1 MSQSSYSTAT
11 DKLYGL
17 LPTVIRERDTAEGE
31 PLRALLRLI
40 EGQLDTI
47 DADIGQLERDAF
59 IEICEPWVIPYI
71 GDLVGTTPLF
81 DESRVRDAGTATELF
96 LKTNGP
102 SLTTPDL
109 TGPSLTPTIAL
120 RARAD
125 VAKTIYYR
133 RRKGTLAMLEEL
145 ARDVTGWAAHAV
157 AMFALLA
164 WTQWVRNH
172 LRPQAAGTPDL
183 RSVERVGRIDGAFDN
198 AMHTV
203 DVRAITQQEGWHN
216 IPNLVFFL
224 WRLNAFPLAPV
235 TARRLGTPGDFRYH
249 FSPLGN
255 SAPLFTRARGPSAA
269 EPLSTELSVPQPIR
283 PARFFADL
291 ETYASLPA
299 PRPGFSEFY
308 GLFDA
313 FPGFNIAPDPSLMV
327 YVDGTPVPVE
337 NVHCRNLSSWSQPAA
352 SDIGIDVALGRLVLG
367 PGLLVLPETTVSVFY
382 YYGFPAALGGGSYP
396 RRAWLVQRA
405 LAQEV
410 LVVDGTGAPGTFA
423 TIGAALN
430 QWVADGRQKA
440 LIRIQDNRTYEETL
454 SIDVEPAGGPSPFL
468 AIEAADGFRP
478 HLRLDR
484 PLVITGNQPNFTLT
498 LGGLLVEGSIDLRGS
513 LRGLRLIHTTL
524 VPGVSIAEPDPVL
537 PPPPPPAVQP
547 SVRVAAS
554 DAGGALSNTELTVAL
569 TFSITGP
576 LRVPDHI
583 QKLYA
588 LDSIVDGAGIAAI
601 AGPGPADAPGPALHL
616 ERTTLRG
623 STHVKQI
630 DLATEVI
637 FDGRVTAE
645 RVQVGCVRFS
655 YVKPGSQVPRR
666 YRCQPD
672 LAEQE
677 ALDAAAAGGPLTSAD
692 MDRIRG
698 EVRRRVRPTYTDE
711 RYGQPAYLQLA
722 LTGPIEIAT
731 GAEDGSEMG
740 AYCHLKQPQR
750 EVNLRQRLREYVPF
764 GLDYGLIYET

>member
-1 MSQSSYSTAT
+1 MSQSSYSTAAA

-17 LPTVIRERDTAEGE
+17 LPAVIRDRDTAEGE

-59 IEICEPWVIPYI
+59 IETCEPWVIPYI

-109 TGPSLTPTIAL
+109 IGPSLTPTIAL

-183 RSVERVGRIDGAFDN
+183 RSVERVGRVGGPFED

-203 DVRAITQQEGWHN
+203 DVRAITQQEGWYN

-224 WRLNAFPLAPV
+224 WRLKAFPLAPV
-235 TARRLGTPGDFRYH
+235 TARRLGASGDFRYH

-255 SAPLFTRARGPSAA
+255 SAPLFARARGPSAA
-269 EPLSTELSVPQPIR
+269 EPLATELSVPQPIR
-283 PARFFADL
+283 PASFFADL
-291 ETYASLPA
+291 EAYASLPA

-313 FPGFNIAPDPSLMV
+313 FPGFNIAPDPSVMV
-327 YVDGTPVPVE
+327 YVNGTPRPVE
-337 NVHCRNLSSWSQPAA
+337 NVLCRNLSTWSQPAGEQ
-352 SDIGIDVALGRLVLG
+352 IGIDVALGRLVLG
-367 PGLLVLPETTVSVFY
+367 PGLVPARNVAVFY
-382 YYGFPAALGGGSYP
+382 YYGFPAALGGGPYP
-396 RRAWLVQRA
+396 RRAWLVKRTPNQQ
-405 LAQEV
+405 L
-410 LVVDGTGAPGTFA
+410 LVVDGSGAPGTFA
-423 TIGAALN
+423 TIGAALA
-430 QWVADGRQKA
+430 QWVADGGPDA
-440 LIRIQDNRTYEETL
+440 LMRIQDNRTCEEAL
-454 SIDVEPAGGPSPFL
+454 AVDVGPAGGTFL

-478 HLRLDR
+478 HLHLER
-484 PLVITGNQPNFTLT
+484 PLVITGNRSDFTLT
-498 LGGLLVEGSIDLRGS
+498 LGGLLVEGWIDLQGS

-537 PPPPPPAVQP
+537 PPPPPPVQP
-547 SVRVAAS
+547 SLRVAANG
-554 DAGGALSNTELTVAL
+554 AGGSLLNTELTVAL
-569 TFSITGP
+569 AFSITGP

-583 QKLYA
+583 QKLYC
-588 LDSIVDGAGIAAI
+588 LDSIVDGAGIAPI

-655 YVKPGSQVPRR
+655 YVEPGSQVPRR

-672 LAEQE
+672 LAEQD
-677 ALDAAAAGGPLTSAD
+677 AIDAAAAAGPLTSAD

-731 GAEDGSEMG
+731 GAEDGSEIG
-740 AYCHLKQPQR
+740 VYCHLKQPQR
-750 EVNLRQRLREYVPF
+750 ESNLRQRLREYVPF
-764 GLDYGLIYET
+764 GLDYGLVYET